1 MLNWCTNNQDWGRRL
16 LSGTFDLRPGRQ
28 EPGVGQVLPGDRG
41 SQTKENC
48 LAKNVILRKMWDSQ
62 KTKRKKKEQKAI
74 L

>member
-1 MLNWCTNNQDWGRRL
+1 M

-28 EPGVGQVLPGDRG
+28 EPSVGQVLPGDRG

-62 KTKRKKKEQKAI
+62 KTKRKTKRAESNPVTEQRG
-74 L
+74 